1 MTGNRRRLTVD
12 AGSFVLSN
20 RRDEE
25 IATAVPVGSGLL
37 VCLTND
43 RESLAAVLHFA
54 QPDSA
59 KQPGEAAQQP
69 ARFADTGLA
78 LLFEETERLG
88 VAASRCKVR
97 LVGAATVAGQTGSDK
112 VAKRN
117 LLAARSALWR
127 RGVFLDGE
135 DVGGTRARRAT
146 VTVENGKLIVELED
160 DDGSGGDVVTTQTQE

>member
-20 RRDEE
+20 RRDDE

-37 VCLTND
+37 VCLTSD
-43 RESLAAVLHFA
+43 HAGLAALLHFA
-54 QPDSA
+54 QPDSGKEPA
-59 KQPGEAAQQP
+59 GAAGQP
-69 ARFADTGLA
+69 ARYADTGLA

-88 VAASRCKVR
+88 VAAARCKVR
-97 LVGAATVAGQTGSDK
+97 LVGAATVPEQAGSDK

-146 VTVENGKLIVELED
+146 VTVENGRLIVELE
-160 DDGSGGDVVTTQTQE
+160 QEGADR

>member
-37 VCLTND
+37 VCLTNS
-43 RESLAAVLHFA
+43 EGLAALLHFA

-59 KQPGEAAQQP
+59 KEPDEAAEKP

-97 LVGAATVAGQTGSDK
+97 LVGAASVPEQAGSDK

-146 VTVENGKLIVELED
+146 VTVENGRLIVELD
-160 DDGSGGDVVTTQTQE
+160 DDGGDGVKKQEQE

>member
-1 MTGNRRRLTVD
+1 MTGNRRRLTVE

-20 RRDEE
+20 RRDDE
-25 IATAVPVGSGLL
+25 ISTAGPIGSGLL

-43 RESLAAVLHFA
+43 NAGLAALLHFA

-59 KQPGEAAQQP
+59 KEPGEAAERP
-69 ARFADTGLA
+69 ARYADTGLA

-88 VAASRCKVR
+88 VAAARCKVR
-97 LVGAATVAGQTGSDK
+97 LVGAATVPGQTGSDK

-127 RGVFLDGE
+127 RGVLLDGE
-135 DVGGTRARRAT
+135 EVGGTRARRAT
-146 VTVENGKLIVELED
+146 VTVENGRLIVELD
-160 DDGSGGDVVTTQTQE
+160 DDTEAGGDVTTKRQE

>member
-1 MTGNRRRLTVD
+1 MTGNRRRITVD

-25 IATAVPVGSGLL
+25 LATAGPVGSGLL

-43 RESLAAVLHFA
+43 SAGLAALLHFA
-54 QPDSA
+54 RPDSA
-59 KQPGEAAQQP
+59 KEPGDAARQP
-69 ARFADTGLA
+69 AQFADTGLA

-97 LVGAATVAGQTGSDK
+97 LVGAASLPGQTESDK
-112 VAKRN
+112 TAKRN

-135 DVGGTRARRAT
+135 DVGGTKARRAT
-146 VTVENGKLIVELED
+146 VTVENGQLIVELE
-160 DDGSGGDVVTTQTQE
+160 EE

>member
-1 MTGNRRRLTVD
+1 MTGNRRRITVD

-25 IATAVPVGSGLL
+25 LATAGPVGSGLL
-37 VCLTND
+37 VCLTSD
-43 RESLAAVLHFA
+43 SAGLAALLHFA
-54 QPDSA
+54 RPDSA
-59 KQPGEAAQQP
+59 KDPGDAAKQP
-69 ARFADTGLA
+69 AQFADTGLA

-97 LVGAATVAGQTGSDK
+97 LVGAASVPGQTESDK
-112 VAKRN
+112 TAKRN

-135 DVGGTRARRAT
+135 DVGGTKARRAT
-146 VTVENGKLIVELED
+146 VTVENGQLIVELE
-160 DDGSGGDVVTTQTQE
+160 EE

>member
-20 RRDEE
+20 RPDEE
-25 IATAVPVGSGLL
+25 IATAVPVGSGVL
-37 VCLTND
+37 VCLTSD
-43 RESLAAVLHFA
+43 SARLAALLHFA

-59 KQPGEAAQQP
+59 KEPGAAAGQP
-69 ARFADTGLA
+69 ARYADTGLA

-88 VAASRCKVR
+88 AAASRCKVR
-97 LVGAATVAGQTGSDK
+97 LVGAATVPGQTGSDK

-135 DVGGTRARRAT
+135 EVGGTRARRAT
-146 VTVENGKLIVELED
+146 VTVEGGKLIVELDED
-160 DDGSGGDVVTTQTQE
+160 TTTDGDLTKQTQE